1 MERDCEHG
9 SLART
14 CRECELLARI
24 AELEAL
30 EAARALADLDAAY
43 LRSAARR
50 VVAEADRLEAKGSCV
65 PPSLEARIEELRR
78 EDAGA
83 QGRAWRPSLH
93 TCPHRVE
100 NATAGQCERCHR
112 AVIANGCGPGFVF
125 ASEIG
130 DRTGWQVCSDGLARW
145 FGTAR

>member
-1 MERDCEHG
+1 MTQHLHTEYVDGCMR
-9 SLART
+9 
-14 CRECELLARI
+14 CELSRDDTI
-24 AELEAL
+24 A
-30 EAARALADLDAAY
+30 DDA
-43 LRSAARR
+43 
-50 VVAEADRLEAKGSCV
+50 VAE
-65 PPSLEARIEELRR
+65 
-78 EDAGA
+78 
-83 QGRAWRPSLH
+83 GRAWRPSLH

-112 AVIANGCGPGFVF
+112 DVIANGCGPGFVF